1 MLDSAASSVG
11 NIDIISCHLAFPS
24 HMICIYWRSLIS
36 GTLCLLVLF
45 GGFDVLSVGFSS
57 EFRRKHRHNFVSF
70 GFSLSLPYDLQILAA
85 FASGRLY
92 LLVLFGVSDVLS
104 VGFSS

>member
-1 MLDSAASSVG
+1 MFEVLDSAANSVG

-24 HMICIYWRSLIS
+24 HMI
-36 GTLCLLVLF
+36 
-45 GGFDVLSVGFSS
+45 
-57 EFRRKHRHNFVSF
+57 
-70 GFSLSLPYDLQILAA
+70 LQILAV